1 MSTVPAVEGGSRRS
15 SADAGGTMAGKQAKL
30 RGERDAGCLLPAACC
45 LLPAVLESRFVLTS
59 YRGSWPSDLSINDC
73 ADCRDIK
80 KNSQTHANAHLFFQ

>member
-45 LLPAVLESRFVLTS
+45 LLCWSHVSYLLVIEGAGLVIYLSRIV
-59 YRGSWPSDLSINDC
+59 
-73 ADCRDIK
+73 
-80 KNSQTHANAHLFFQ
+80 QTAET